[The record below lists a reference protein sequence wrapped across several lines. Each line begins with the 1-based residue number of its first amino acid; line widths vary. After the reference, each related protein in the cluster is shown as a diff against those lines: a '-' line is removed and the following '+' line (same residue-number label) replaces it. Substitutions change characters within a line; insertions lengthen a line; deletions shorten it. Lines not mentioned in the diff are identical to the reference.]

1 MYNWT
6 TIVVLSEYF
15 SYFCTLIFISKGLER
30 KAKQIFLKRSDV
42 FIKIPSKYHITCT
55 LPPTYGLNKAVK
67 NPPSNLNELDICMPV
82 LVAMSS
88 NCGFYYI
95 PNFLLLPLP
104 SAWFITGEEQY
115 RCFFY
120 LPFIILGPPDSYFL
134 QMHHCFAR
142 SGCQL
147 AFLVLVWHGIVNL
160 IYFTTS
166 FFFP

>member
-1 MYNWT
+1 MY
-6 TIVVLSEYF
+6 S
-15 SYFCTLIFISKGLER
+15 
-30 KAKQIFLKRSDV
+30 
-42 FIKIPSKYHITCT
+42 
-55 LPPTYGLNKAVK
+55 TYGLNKAVK

-142 SGCQL
+142 NTRLTRHDTCPESG
-147 AFLVLVWHGIVNL
+147 AFLLCAAE
-160 IYFTTS
+160 T
-166 FFFP
+166 P